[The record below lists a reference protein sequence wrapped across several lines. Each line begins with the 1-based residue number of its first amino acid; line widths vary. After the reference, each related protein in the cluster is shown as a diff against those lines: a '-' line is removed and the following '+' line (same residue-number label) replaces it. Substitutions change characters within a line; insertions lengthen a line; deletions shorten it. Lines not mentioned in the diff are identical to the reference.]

1 MVVLIIGIG
10 GGIMGR
16 AKTGEFFEEFKKIT
30 VEGSKKF
37 ILFNS
42 PLRTA
47 SQTYHLIKQTGVHQS
62 RKLNNE

>member
-1 MVVLIIGIG
+1 
-10 GGIMGR
+10 MGR